1 MSNLIAN
8 DLCIAFKAISART
21 WNSMHKNFITPI
33 QKREDAFTSD
43 NLQDL
48 YLMNSDFF
56 RVFDFSPHVES
67 STTGADWE
75 MWFVDSDGKCFGF
88 AVQAKKLSK
97 DLDYEIGYVPNN
109 GYPQIDRLFD
119 YCRQTNDLTPLYC
132 FYNYF
137 DKVNS
142 TCVWPCKSYPED
154 ETLWGC
160 AISHGVKIKNLNNL
174 RRNTIND
181 ILPVSFPWH
190 CLVCCP
196 GINRNGLGTYSDRA
210 AGFADLLKT
219 MGDENEKRIENNSDF
234 ENPKI
239 QDSLPKRIQVLLD
252 YDNGIIPK
260 QMVDEIWGKL
270 KPKQIMIIYENKA
283 SR

>member
-1 MSNLIAN
+1 MKNLIAN
-8 DLCIAFKAISART
+8 DLCIAFKTISART
-21 WNSMHKNFITPI
+21 WNSMRKNFVTPI

-48 YLMNSDFF
+48 YIMNSDFF
-56 RVFDFSPHVES
+56 RVFDFTPHIES

-97 DLDYEIGYVPNN
+97 DLDYDIAYVPKN
-109 GYPQIDRLFD
+109 GYPQIDRLLD
-119 YCRQTNDLTPLYC
+119 YCRQTKDLAPLYC

-142 TCVWPCKSYPED
+142 TLVWPCKSYPED

-160 AISHGVKIKNLNNL
+160 AISHGIIIKNLNTNG
-174 RRNTIND
+174 RNKISD

-196 GINRNGLGTYSDRA
+196 VINKNGTGTYSDRA
-210 AGFADLLKT
+210 AGFADLLKN
-219 MGDENEKRIENNSDF
+219 MESENDLKIDNNSDF
-234 ENPKI
+234 ENPNI
-239 QDSLPKRIQVLLD
+239 QDALPERIKVLLE
-252 YDNGIIPK
+252 YDNGIVSKDIVETK
-260 QMVDEIWGKL
+260 WDKL
-270 KPKQIMIIYENKA
+270 KPKKVMVINEREA